1 MSGDTI
7 NLSQN
12 NGYYF
17 LENLIQDSYNL
28 NVIDDNG
35 CFHSL
40 DFEINESPELL
51 FSISSYLDTISC
63 YGAST
68 SFISLNASG
77 GTPNYIFQLFDLQL

>member
-1 MSGDTI
+1 MALFCFSINSDFDPDIFILNGDTI

-63 YGAST
+63 YGDST
-68 SFISLNASG
+68 FL
-77 GTPNYIFQLFDLQL
+77 